1 MSRTQGTQDL
11 GKAILRIVLGALIL
25 VHGISKLT
33 SGAGFGFVTQVVTQ
47 AGLPPALAYGVYIGE
62 IVAPVLLII
71 GLWTRLAGVIVA
83 VNMLFAFGL
92 VHMKQIGEM
101 APTGGWALELQA
113 MYLAGALA
121 VALLGAGRLS
131 VGGIDGKWN

>member
-11 GKAILRIVLGALIL
+11 GKAILRIVLGVLIL
-25 VHGISKLT
+25 LHGISKLM
-33 SGAGFGFVTQVVTQ
+33 AGPGFVTQVVTQ
-47 AGLPPALAYGVYIGE
+47 AGLPAALAYGVYIGE
-62 IVAPVLLII
+62 IVAPILLII
-71 GLWTRLAGVIVA
+71 GLWSRLAGLIVV

-92 VHMKQIGEM
+92 VHTKQLGEM

-113 MYLAGALA
+113 MYLAAALA
-121 VALLGAGRLS
+121 VALLGAGRFS